1 MAGADDAAGRD
12 GMSGEADAAGR
23 DGTSGEAD
31 ATRPTGSGA
40 ASSSRG
46 LTRRRLLLGGGGVVG
61 LAAAAAAG
69 YAVGD
74 AQADEGDGGA
84 SGSGSSAIVPFEGTH
99 QAGIATPAQAR
110 LVFGSFD
117 VVSDSA
123 DDLRELLR
131 AWTEAAR
138 LMTAGRPTGA
148 VAGQPEL
155 PPQDTGEALGLGPS
169 SLTITIGVAPSLF
182 ERDGEDRFGLR
193 ARRPAALKPL
203 GPLPGDQLDPARSG
217 GDLCVQACADD
228 PQVAFHAVRN
238 LLRAG
243 RGIAELRWLQLGFGS
258 NTATTSGQQT
268 PRNLM
273 GFKDGT
279 NNLKVDDG
287 AALDRHVWVGDEEPQ
302 AWFRGGT
309 YLVARRIR
317 MLIESWD
324 RDRLSDQ
331 EAVVGRRKV
340 SGAPL
345 GGRAEHDRPDLS
357 ARGADGLPTIP
368 VDAHIRLAAPATND
382 GAALLRRGYA
392 YTDGIDPRTGLL
404 DAGLFFVA
412 FQRDPERQFVAIQ
425 RRLGANDA
433 LTEYVQHTGS
443 GLFAVP
449 PGVRGRGGF
458 VGEGLFG

>member
-1 MAGADDAAGRD
+1 M
-12 GMSGEADAAGR
+12 GEAPPGI
-23 DGTSGEAD
+23 
-31 ATRPTGSGA
+31 
-40 ASSSRG
+40 
-46 LTRRRLLLGGGGVVG
+46 TRRRLLLGGGGAAG

-74 AQADEGDGGA
+74 AHADDGGA
-84 SGSGSSAIVPFEGTH
+84 GAGPGGGAEAVVPFDGLH
-99 QAGIATPAQAR
+99 QAGVATPAQQR
-110 LVFGSFD
+110 LVFGAFD
-117 VVSDSA
+117 LVE
-123 DDLRELLR
+123 DDAVALRELLR
-131 AWTEAAR
+131 AWTDAAR

-155 PPQDTGEALGLGPS
+155 PPDDTGEALGLGPS
-169 SLTITIGVAPSLF
+169 SLTITIGVGPSLF
-182 ERDGEDRFGLR
+182 ERDGEDRIGLR
-193 ARRPAALKPL
+193 ARRPARLTPL

-243 RGIAELRWLQLGFGS
+243 RGTVELRWLQLGFGS

-279 NNLKVDDG
+279 NNLKVDD
-287 AALDRHVWVGDEEPQ
+287 ADALARHVWVGEEEPQ

-324 RDRLSDQ
+324 RDRLADQ
-331 EAVVGRRKV
+331 EAVIGRRKV

-345 GGRAEHDRPDLS
+345 SGGREHDRADLA
-357 ARGADGLPTIP
+357 ARGADGQPLIP
-368 VDAHIRLAAPATND
+368 LDAHIRLAAPASN
-382 GAALLRRGYA
+382 GGHALLRRGYA

-404 DAGLFFVA
+404 DAGLFFIA
-412 FQRDPERQFVAIQ
+412 FQRDPHAQFAAIQ
-425 RRLGANDA
+425 RRLGERDA
-433 LTEYVQHTGS
+433 LTEYIQHTGS

-449 PGVRGRGGF
+449 PGARAGRF